1 MSDTREKIME
11 IARRMVQSNGYNA
24 LSFRDVANEIGIK
37 SAAVHYHFPTKGNLG
52 AALAKRYTDD
62 ARGFCAGLLESGD
75 DVKKLFRNYTGVFRA
90 ALTNGNRMCLYG
102 IMAAEYDDL
111 PDEVR
116 LEVDGFTRA
125 NLGFLAALIER
136 SMPDAD
142 PAEREARALA
152 IFSAIEGA
160 QLVAR
165 GRGDVTLFDRAID
178 AHRSVGLMP

>member
-1 MSDTREKIME
+1 MSDTREKILE
-11 IARRMVQSNGYNA
+11 IGRRMVQSNGYNA
-24 LSFRDVANEIGIK
+24 LSFRDIANEIGIK

-62 ARGFCAGLLESGD
+62 AQAFCQGLLASADTPEK
-75 DVKKLFRNYTGVFRA
+75 VFRDYTGIFRA
-90 ALTNGNRMCLYG
+90 ALSNDNRMCLWG

-116 LEVDGFTRA
+116 AETHHFTETNLRFVTAMMTRA
-125 NLGFLAALIER
+125 
-136 SMPDAD
+136 MPKAD
-142 PAEREARALA
+142 PAHIEARALA

-165 GRGDVTLFDRAID
+165 SRKDITLFDKALD